1 MRYHTDVRT
10 DVVGMG
16 CVGMG
21 IQTHMGIV
29 NKVKGAALMNA
40 VDSLEESMGCG
51 SWDEDIDKGIGGGI
65 HLMDRPDPDFDPDL
79 ESVPGP
85 DFDPDLESVP
95 GPDFDPDLE
104 SVPDLDLES
113 VPDLDPESVP
123 DPDFGPDLES
133 VPDLDLESVPD
144 PDPDPG
150 WDNL

>member
-10 DVVGMG
+10 DIVGMG

-29 NKVKGAALMNA
+29 NKVKGAALMSA

-51 SWDEDIDKGIGGGI
+51 SWDENIDKDVGGGI
-65 HLMDRPDPDFDPDL
+65 HLVDRPD
-79 ESVPGP
+79 
-85 DFDPDLESVP
+85 
-95 GPDFDPDLE
+95 PDFDPDLE

-113 VPDLDPESVP
+113 VPDLDLESVPDLDPESVP
-123 DPDFGPDLES
+123 GPDFGPDLES
-133 VPDLDLESVPD
+133 VPD
-144 PDPDPG
+144 PDPG